1 MARPRMLDDQIR
13 YNKRRSF
20 LIVVYVFLVL
30 AVMIGAVSL
39 LLGVPWWMG
48 LVFGGLG
55 ALLYVLMAS
64 GFSVQAVLKAA
75 DARPADPKVRQEK
88 LLIYKVEELALAAGI
103 PPPKVYVTPSKDL
116 NAFATGRNPEEA
128 VVAVT
133 HGALKELNQEELE
146 GVLAHELS
154 HVKNYDIRLA
164 TITIALVAIIAIVAE
179 IVFRVMFFGG
189 LRGGRGGK
197 EGGVLM
203 LVLIV
208 FAVLF
213 VILAPI
219 LSRLAY
225 LAMSRQREY
234 LADASGA
241 MMTRNPEGLA
251 KALQKID
258 ADLIDD
264 PKGSR
269 TVASLFL
276 ANPFKRQSKESL
288 WATHPPLEKRIA
300 RLRRVDVETYRKMRQ
315 AGAT

>member
-13 YNKRRSF
+13 YNKRRSV
-20 LIVVYVFLVL
+20 LIVLYVFVVL
-30 AVMIGAVSL
+30 ALMIGAVSL
-39 LLGVPWWMG
+39 LLGVPWWLG

-55 ALLYVLMAS
+55 ALLYVMMAS

-75 DARPADPKVRQEK
+75 DARPADPKVREEK
-88 LLIYKVEELALAAGI
+88 LLIYKVEELAIAAGI

-146 GVLAHELS
+146 GVLAHELT

-189 LRGGRGGK
+189 MRGGRGGK
-197 EGGVLM
+197 EGGILM

-251 KALQKID
+251 KALEKIQ
-258 ADLIDD
+258 ADVIDD

-276 ANPFKRQSKESL
+276 ANPFRRQFKESL
-288 WATHPPLEKRIA
+288 WSTHPPLDKRIA
-300 RLRRVDVETYRKMRQ
+300 RLRRVDVATYRKMRE